1 MSESNS
7 TVWLFVPNDNKS
19 LTERKKIM
27 NDKVYDYIEE
37 APEWI
42 EDVVRLFHW
51 SENYDNWLDTPWARF
66 LDLIGY
72 YDYQDQINTPL
83 DYISLDRLARA
94 LLIYTK
100 RPTDVRDWLEGLDE
114 VAS

>member
-1 MSESNS
+1 MS
-7 TVWLFVPNDNKS
+7 NKVNEY
-19 LTERKKIM
+19 LE
-27 NDKVYDYIEE
+27 N

-42 EDVVRLFHW
+42 EDIVHLIHW
-51 SENYDNWLDTPWARF
+51 SDNYENFRDTPWARF

-72 YDYQDQINTPL
+72 YDYQDQFTTPL

-100 RPTDVRDWLEGLDE
+100 RPLDVKEWLEKLDE
-114 VAS
+114 VASE